1 MHADTDAQGSPS
13 IDQES
18 FGRLRQLIMGFRITQ
33 LIHVAAKLGLADH
46 LAARPQTAAELAPL
60 VAAKPGPL
68 YRLLRALA
76 SVGVFT
82 ESTGGVFEMTPM
94 AHLLRGDRPGS
105 LRSTAVLYGDEVVW
119 DAYGR
124 LSHAVTSDRPAFD
137 HLYGQPFYDYLGRH
151 PATAALFNEAMTGF
165 SEQEAGAILAAWDF
179 PAVRTIVDV
188 GGGQGALAAALLRAH
203 PGLQAVI
210 FDQSPPGDD
219 ARRLFA
225 DPAIQGRASFAQGD
239 FFTAV
244 PEGADL
250 YVLKS
255 IIHNWSDPAAVAI
268 LRVCRAAMPPHG
280 RLLLA
285 ERVVPPG
292 NEPGEAKLFDIN
304 MLVTAGGQERTEA
317 EYAKL
322 FQAAGFEMTRV
333 IPTRSPLSL
342 AEAVPKQP

>member
-1 MHADTDAQGSPS
+1 MGSPS

-18 FGRLRQLIMGFRITQ
+18 FGRLRQLIMGFRLTQ
-33 LIHVAAKLGLADH
+33 LIHVAARLGLAEH

-60 VAAKPGPL
+60 VGAAPGPL

-76 SVGVFT
+76 SVGVFAET
-82 ESTGGVFEMTPM
+82 TGGVFEMTPM
-94 AHLLRGDRPGS
+94 AQLLRGDRPGS
-105 LRSTAVLYGDEVVW
+105 LRSTAMLYGDEVLW

-124 LSHAVTSDRPAFD
+124 LSSAVTSGKTAFD

-151 PATAALFNEAMTGF
+151 PATAALFHEAMTGF
-165 SEQEAGAILAAWDF
+165 SEQEAAAILAVWDF
-179 PAVRTIVDV
+179 PAVRTLVDV
-188 GGGQGALAAALLRAH
+188 GGGQGALVAALLRAH
-203 PGLQAVI
+203 PQLQAEI
-210 FDQSPPGDD
+210 FDQSSPAED

-225 DPAIQGRASFAQGD
+225 DPAIQARARFVQGD
-239 FFTAV
+239 FFASV

-255 IIHNWSDPAAVAI
+255 IIHNWSDAAAVKI
-268 LRVCRAAMPPHG
+268 LRTCRAAMPPHG

-292 NEPGEAKLFDIN
+292 NEPAEAKLFDIN

-317 EYAKL
+317 EYETL
-322 FQAAGFEMTRV
+322 LQTAGLEMKRV
-333 IPTRSPLSL
+333 IPTRSALSL
-342 AEAVPKQP
+342 IEAG